1 MDNVKSLLEFLKEK
15 GFKVTKPSSRG
26 ECVEISVDAK
36 DFIFFLYIFSGSNN
50 NLIIKITTSPRTC
63 HESLLDPKGLF
74 IVSNNIEAIK
84 EKILDKIERLKKIS
98 RITKI

>member
-1 MDNVKSLLEFLKEK
+1 MDNVKSLVEFLRER
-15 GFKVTKPSSRG
+15 GFKVTKPSSLG

-36 DFIFFLYIFSGSNN
+36 GFVFFLYIFSGSND

-74 IVSNNIEAIK
+74 IISNNIETIK
-84 EKILDKIERLKKIS
+84 EKILDKVERLKKIS
-98 RITKI
+98 RIIKV